1 MTSVYYYFLYFIT
14 WLFSLLPFKIMY
26 LLSDLLYFFAFYIPG
41 YRKKTVTE
49 NMKRV
54 FPDKSNDEIM
64 SLAKKFYHHFC
75 DFVLESMKII
85 SMSPSVVNKR
95 YIYKDLEVFNQLI
108 KDHKSIALVSAHYGN
123 WEWSVNLPSK
133 IKHTP
138 LVIYRPL
145 KNKAVDRLSK
155 KIRTRMGLKLIAM
168 EKVYRQALIYQEK
181 KAPYLVWF
189 LADQRPP
196 ASNKFRTLFLG
207 QEASFFQGYEKM
219 ARKLDLAVVY
229 MCINKLKRG
238 YYEVSFKKLFHNASV
253 TTDNEI
259 SLTCI
264 QEIEQSIY
272 NKPEYWLWTHK
283 RFKHTKPEDINLITL

>member
-1 MTSVYYYFLYFIT
+1 MTSVYYYFLYSIT

-26 LLSDLLYFFAFYIPG
+26 LLSDLLYFFAFYMPG
-41 YRKKTVTE
+41 YRKKTVTA

-54 FPDKSNDEIM
+54 FPEKSNEEII

-75 DFVLESMKII
+75 DFVPESMKII
-85 SMSPSVVNKR
+85 SMSPTVVNKR
-95 YIYKDLEVFNQLI
+95 YIYKNLEVFHQLI
-108 KDHKSIALVSAHYGN
+108 KDNKSIALVSAHYGN

-168 EKVYRQALIYQEK
+168 EKVYRQALDYQEK
-181 KAPYLVWF
+181 KTPYLVWF

-196 ASNKFRTLFLG
+196 SSNKFWTLFLD

-238 YYEVSFKKLFHNASV
+238 YYEVSFKKLFHDSSV
-253 TTDNEI
+253 TKDNEI
-259 SLTCI
+259 SITCI
-264 QEIEQSIY
+264 KEIEQSIY